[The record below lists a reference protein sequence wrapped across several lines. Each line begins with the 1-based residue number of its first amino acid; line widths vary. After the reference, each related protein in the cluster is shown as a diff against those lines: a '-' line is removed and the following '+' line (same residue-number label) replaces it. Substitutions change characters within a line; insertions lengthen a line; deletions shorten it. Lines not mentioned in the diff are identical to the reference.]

1 MPPCCCLKTDKNLSH
16 FYCGTF
22 VSTLTAKHN
31 PRWSVAMLFA
41 TAGRLQYS
49 ISDIPNFLRAPTLA
63 AKADASI
70 DQSKFREVIA
80 RHSSEGYDSY
90 KYFDKQLWLRSK
102 MMRVTELGLDK
113 SAQSSVLD
121 LGCGAG
127 YFLYCCKY
135 LGHNVHG
142 IDLPDY
148 EFYRDMIA
156 LFGLSRTGFRIDAFK
171 SLPALNKRF
180 DVITAHQI
188 CFNGHKTEGLWGID
202 EWDFFLNDLE
212 ENYLNPNGTI
222 ALEFNEE
229 PSIGFYTKE
238 VRKYFESRST
248 RMFRGRVIISFDN
261 LLLPLPPET
270 SRVAAAENTL

>member
-1 MPPCCCLKTDKNLSH
+1 
-16 FYCGTF
+16 
-22 VSTLTAKHN
+22 
-31 PRWSVAMLFA
+31 MLFSN
-41 TAGRLQYS
+41 TGRLQYS
-49 ISDIPNFLRAPTLA
+49 ISDIPNFLRARTLA

-70 DQSKFREVIA
+70 DQSKFQDVIA
-80 RHSSEGYDSY
+80 MHNLEGYDSY

-102 MMRVTELGLDK
+102 MMRAIELGLDK
-113 SAQSSVLD
+113 SAQASVLD

-156 LFGLSRTGFRIDAFK
+156 LFGISRTGFRIEAFK
-171 SLPALNKRF
+171 NLPVLNRRF

-188 CFNGHKTEGLWGID
+188 CFNGHKTEKLWGVD
-202 EWDFFLNDLE
+202 EWDFFLSDLN
-212 ENYLNPNGTI
+212 ENYLNPGGTI
-222 ALEFNEE
+222 ALEINEE

-238 VRKYFESRST
+238 VGKYFESRSA
-248 RMFRGRVIISFDN
+248 RIFRGRVIFSRDT
-261 LLLPLPPET
+261 LHAQRSPPT
-270 SRVAAAENTL
+270 GRIAATEGAL

>member
-1 MPPCCCLKTDKNLSH
+1 MLK
-16 FYCGTF
+16 
-22 VSTLTAKHN
+22 
-31 PRWSVAMLFA
+31 
-41 TAGRLQYS
+41 YS
-49 ISDIPNFLRAPTLA
+49 ISDIPNFLKARTLA

-70 DQSKFREVIA
+70 DQSRFRDVIA
-80 RHSSEGYDSY
+80 NHRSEGYDSY

-102 MMRVTELGLDK
+102 MMRAVELGLDK

-142 IDLPDY
+142 LDLPDY

-156 LFGLSRTGFRIDAFK
+156 LFGISRTGFRIEPHK
-171 SLPALNKRF
+171 NLPLLGRRF

-188 CFNGHKTEGLWGID
+188 CFNGHKTEGLWGVD

-212 ENYLNPNGTI
+212 ENHLNPGGMI

-238 VRKYFESRST
+238 VRKYFESRSI
-248 RMFRGRVIISFDN
+248 RIFRGRVIISFDN
-261 LLLPLPPET
+261 LLLPVPPEM
-270 SRVAAAENTL
+270 SNSVAGASAP

>member
-1 MPPCCCLKTDKNLSH
+1 
-16 FYCGTF
+16 
-22 VSTLTAKHN
+22 
-31 PRWSVAMLFA
+31 MLFA
-41 TAGRLQYS
+41 NVARLQYS
-49 ISDIPNFLRAPTLA
+49 ISDIPNFLRARALA
-63 AKADASI
+63 ARADISI
-70 DQSKFREVIA
+70 DQSKFQDVIA

-102 MMRVTELGLDK
+102 MMRAIELGLDK
-113 SAQSSVLD
+113 SVRSSVLD

-135 LGHNVHG
+135 LGHSVHG
-142 IDLPDY
+142 LDLPDY
-148 EFYRDMIA
+148 DFYRDMIA
-156 LFGLSRTGFRIDAFK
+156 LFGVSRTGFRIERYK
-171 SLPALNKRF
+171 NLPVLGRRF

-188 CFNGHKTEGLWGID
+188 CFNGHKTENLWGVD
-202 EWDFFLNDLE
+202 EWDFFLNDIE
-212 ENYLNPNGTI
+212 ENYLNPGGTI

-248 RMFRGRVIISFDN
+248 RIFRGRVIISFDN

-270 SRVAAAENTL
+270 SPVAAMTLNGSG

>member
-1 MPPCCCLKTDKNLSH
+1 
-16 FYCGTF
+16 
-22 VSTLTAKHN
+22 
-31 PRWSVAMLFA
+31 MLFA
-41 TAGRLQYS
+41 NAGRRQYS
-49 ISDIPNFLRAPTLA
+49 VSDIPNFLRARTLA

-70 DQSKFREVIA
+70 DQVKFQEVIA

-90 KYFDKQLWLRSK
+90 KYFEKRLWLRSK
-102 MMRVTELGLDK
+102 MMRAIELGLDK
-113 SAQSSVLD
+113 SAQASVLD

-156 LFGLSRTGFRIDAFK
+156 LFGLPRTGHRIESYK
-171 SLPALNKRF
+171 KLPPIGKRF

-188 CFNGHKTEGLWGID
+188 CFNGHKTENLWGVD
-202 EWDFFLNDLE
+202 EWNFFLNDLE
-212 ENYLNPNGTI
+212 ENFLNPAGTI

-229 PSIGFYTKE
+229 HSNGFYTKE
-238 VRKYFESRST
+238 VRKYFESQSARI
-248 RMFRGRVIISFDN
+248 FRGRVIISREN
-261 LLLPLPPET
+261 LRTQLSPAT
-270 SRVAAAENTL
+270 SRVVATATAL